1 MTYQRAEE
9 ARFARLR
16 AGRFK
21 HVATFAILAPLILT
35 GCVSQKDTLTGTADL
50 TPASPAGTQ
59 VAEAPK
65 AVEIASADGG
75 PSRVILPQTRPGA
88 EPVQVAAAATPTAE
102 RGERVARVQAPR
114 SLAGRALDTASAAKD
129 AAALTAIAAKD
140 TVVAGAAKVG
150 SGAVHVASVSV
161 ATVQNVAQ
169 AVSDTI
175 TGDPKIDRMIEK
187 AADEN
192 EIPRELA
199 YAVVRV
205 ESHYNPRAKG
215 AGVYGLSQIKPAT
228 ARGLGFSGPAEA
240 LLDPETNLRYGM
252 RYLKGAWEE
261 GNGDV
266 CQTAMKYKGGH
277 RTTVMTKSASV
288 YCSNVKRHMASIRA
302 RKTPAMG
309 PDRILVAAVEPTPR
323 KGLIARS
330 IATAAP
336 TPLPGVSAAALIAP
350 TAAQAAPA
358 SASAAIAPA
367 AVARVAL
374 PSGAPRTAEA
384 APEASVPPSVKV
396 AENRPVPLLERV
408 ANRPASTGG
417 RVVRAAPEPD
427 ASRFGGTFD
436 ASGPSTG
443 AAAPAGGLGF
453 N

>member
-21 HVATFAILAPLILT
+21 HVATFAVLAPLILS
-35 GCVSQKDTLTGTADL
+35 GCVSHKDTLTGTADL
-50 TPASPAGTQ
+50 TPTATPGQTPAATQ
-59 VAEAPK
+59 VAEASKP
-65 AVEIASADGG
+65 VEIASADGG
-75 PSRVILPQTRPGA
+75 PTRVIVPQSRPSA
-88 EPVQVAAAATPTAE
+88 APVQVAAATQPAE
-102 RGERVARVQAPR
+102 RGERVARAPAAR
-114 SLAGRALDTASAAKD
+114 SIAGRALDTASAAKD

-150 SGAVHVASVSV
+150 SGAARVASVSV

-175 TGDPKIDRMIEK
+175 TGDPKIDRMIEA

-192 EIPRELA
+192 DIPRELA

-215 AGVYGLSQIKPAT
+215 SGVYGLSQIKPAT
-228 ARGLGFSGPAEA
+228 ARGLGFSGSAED

-252 RYLKGAWEE
+252 RYLKGAWEQ

-266 CQTAMKYKGGH
+266 CRTAMKYKGGH
-277 RTTVMTKSASV
+277 RTTVMSKSASV

-309 PDRILVAAVEPTPR
+309 SDRILVAAVEPTPR

-330 IATAAP
+330 IATAAA
-336 TPLPGVSAAALIAP
+336 TPSQLPGVSAAALVAP
-350 TAAQAAPA
+350 TAAPAMPAATPGTIARVAQPDSAPRPAETAAAPA
-358 SASAAIAPA
+358 TPI
-367 AVARVAL
+367 
-374 PSGAPRTAEA
+374 
-384 APEASVPPSVKV
+384 VKL
-396 AENRPVPLLERV
+396 AENRPVPLLER
-408 ANRPASTGG
+408 AAKGGSTGG
-417 RVVRAAPEPD
+417 RVVRAAPVAEPD
-427 ASRFGGTFD
+427 ASRFGGSFD

-443 AAAPAGGLGF
+443 AASAGGLGF